1 MPRGIL
7 RTARPKQWVKN
18 VLVFVGPIASGLL
31 FEPGV
36 FGRSLITFV
45 AFTLMASGVYF
56 LNDAR
61 DVSEDRHHPTKRNRP
76 IAAGVISVPMGYA
89 LALVGIAAG
98 LALMATLNGNV
109 LAMGVIYIAINVGYS
124 LGLKNVPIVD
134 LLVQPAH
141 PVRFLAAGVGQAV
154 GRAGR
159 GRDGRL
165 HSTSSD
171 AIHRLLPAIRA
182 RVLSSRPAHGVRA
195 DGLPEVRGGQRRCRG
210 RPAGG
215 CVMSRGLVPEL
226 VAQWL
231 PRLGGHP
238 EDVDWVSAQVQKHMA
253 ALPDPVRLSVGA
265 LGRSL
270 DLLPGTRWLGR
281 LPGGGEYVRLVN
293 TLTTVVYLNGQ
304 GEDA

>member
-1 MPRGIL
+1 MTAATGSDGAGQAVRMSVPRGIL

-134 LLVQPAH
+134 LLIVAGGFML
-141 PVRFLAAGVGQAV
+141 RALAGVFAV
-154 GRAGR
+154 PAAP
-159 GRDGRL
+159 
-165 HSTSSD
+165 SVWFN
-171 AIHRLLPAIRA
+171 LLTLFGSLLLVSGKRSGERAIRSTVA
-182 RVLSSRPAHGVRA
+182 SSNS
-195 DGLPEVRGGQRRCRG
+195 PEVSQ
-210 RPAGG
+210 
-215 CVMSRGLVPEL
+215 
-226 VAQWL
+226 
-231 PRLGGHP
+231 LGIP
-238 EDVDWVSAQVQKHMA
+238 
-253 ALPDPVRLSVGA
+253 
-265 LGRSL
+265 
-270 DLLPGTRWLGR
+270 T
-281 LPGGGEYVRLVN
+281 GEP
-293 TLTTVVYLNGQ
+293 
-304 GEDA
+304 